1 MVFGYAAGEIC
12 AEFGIQPRNYQYWLT
27 QGLIIPDVRS
37 KAPRLYGRKESV
49 IIGVA
54 HELSKHFFGF
64 KAAISLLREVVP
76 TIMGDGGVDI
86 ESTIVTVCPKGDDMC
101 AFWSVGGKKHAFNLS
116 QRCAMS
122 VGDGETEDGGKRP
135 VAVTLDITAML
146 NDAYSRVA

>member
-1 MVFGYAAGEIC
+1 MVYGYAAGEIC

-37 KAPRLYGRKESV
+37 KAPRLYSRKESV
-49 IIGVA
+49 IIGVV
-54 HELSKHFFGF
+54 HELQKHFFGF

-76 TIMGDGGVDI
+76 TIMGGEDGGI
-86 ESTIVTVCPKGDDMC
+86 ESAIVTVCPKGDDMC

-122 VGDGETEDGGKRP
+122 VGDWEMENGGKRP
-135 VAVTLDITAML
+135 VVVTIDISAML